1 MSDGREKDRAGDP
14 HGTAPGQYNTDF
26 LTEQIKQRPVNRR
39 RLLRRTLITLFL
51 AVLFGVVACFVFLRL
66 EPIFNKMMY
75 PEEPLPQ
82 ISFPE
87 ETPEEETTLQ
97 ELIAAQESAE
107 ESEAE
112 SASGNSAAGD
122 AENAG
127 KSANEAGNS
136 GTAGGSGQSG
146 SEAKTVSPVPDAVA
160 AAQASGGPG
169 ISQIEQVVQEVLRHQ
184 SADVTTY
191 RELYGAL
198 SEVARATAQSM
209 VGVAGISADYDWFND
224 PYETSGR
231 TSGVIVADNGKE
243 TLILCCGADVLKAQ
257 RLQVTFA
264 DGTQAPAQIKG
275 EDAVSG
281 LAVLTVSHEE
291 MTEDTVSN
299 LQIIQMG
306 SSGAQALIGRPI
318 IAIGRPTGENGS
330 VCYGTVTGNST
341 VIDLPDLNFKRIT
354 TDIYT
359 SSSAAG
365 IIIDLNGQ
373 MLGLIDMR
381 NTIKGAP
388 NVLTAVGITEMK
400 KTVEILSNGQQ
411 KPFFGIHGTDVND
424 QANAEL
430 GVPKGV
436 FLTSVEMNSPA
447 MLAGLRSGDVITAID
462 GEAVGNY
469 KEFIARLLDGA
480 AERNAQITLMRLG
493 LNGYEEM
500 AVEAALRPVF
510 DESTQEE
517 PERGRNQAL
526 D

>member
-51 AVLFGVVACFVFLRL
+51 AVLFGVVACVVFLRL
-66 EPIFNKMMY
+66 GPIFNKRMY

-122 AENAG
+122 AQNAG

-146 SEAKTVSPVPDAVA
+146 SEAKTASPVPDAVA
-160 AAQASGGPG
+160 AAQASSGPG
-169 ISQIEQVVQEVLRHQ
+169 LSQIEQVVQEVLRHQ

-264 DGTQAPAQIKG
+264 DGTQAPA
-275 EDAVSG
+275 
-281 LAVLTVSHEE
+281 
-291 MTEDTVSN
+291 
-299 LQIIQMG
+299 
-306 SSGAQALIGRPI
+306 
-318 IAIGRPTGENGS
+318 
-330 VCYGTVTGNST
+330 
-341 VIDLPDLNFKRIT
+341 
-354 TDIYT
+354 
-359 SSSAAG
+359 
-365 IIIDLNGQ
+365 
-373 MLGLIDMR
+373 
-381 NTIKGAP
+381 
-388 NVLTAVGITEMK
+388 
-400 KTVEILSNGQQ
+400 
-411 KPFFGIHGTDVND
+411 
-424 QANAEL
+424 
-430 GVPKGV
+430 
-436 FLTSVEMNSPA
+436 
-447 MLAGLRSGDVITAID
+447 
-462 GEAVGNY
+462 
-469 KEFIARLLDGA
+469 
-480 AERNAQITLMRLG
+480 
-493 LNGYEEM
+493 
-500 AVEAALRPVF
+500 
-510 DESTQEE
+510 
-517 PERGRNQAL
+517 RGPHRQP
-526 D
+526 

>member
-1 MSDGREKDRAGDP
+1 MSDGREKDKAGDP
-14 HGTAPGQYNTDF
+14 HGATPEQFNTDF

-39 RLLRRTLITLFL
+39 LLLRRTLITLFL

-97 ELIAAQESAE
+97 ELIAAQENAE
-107 ESEAE
+107 
-112 SASGNSAAGD
+112 G
-122 AENAG
+122 
-127 KSANEAGNS
+127 S
-136 GTAGGSGQSG
+136 GTEEASDELQAGGEAAEGDGQSG
-146 SEAKTVSPVPDAVA
+146 GETPDGTGQDSRETAADPALPDAVA
-160 AAQASGGPG
+160 AAQAAGSPG
-169 ISQIEQVVQEVLRHQ
+169 IDQIEQVVQEVLRHQ

-198 SEVARATAQSM
+198 SEVARSTAQSM

-275 EDAVSG
+275 EDAVCG
-281 LAVLTVSHEE
+281 IAVLTVSHDD

-299 LQIIQMG
+299 LQIIQLG
-306 SSGAQALIGRPI
+306 SSSAQALIGRPV

-359 SSSAAG
+359 GSSAAG

-400 KTVEILSNGQQ
+400 KTVEILSNGLQ
-411 KPFFGIHGTDVND
+411 KPFLGIHGTDVND
-424 QANAEL
+424 QANEEL

-462 GEAVGNY
+462 GEKVSNY
-469 KEFIARLLDGA
+469 KEFIALLLNGE
-480 AERNAQITLMRLG
+480 AERTAQITLMRLG

-500 AVEAALRPVF
+500 TAEAALRPVF
-510 DESTQEE
+510 EDTTQEE
-517 PERGRNQAL
+517 PERIRPSVL

>member
-14 HGTAPGQYNTDF
+14 HGTAPEQFNTDF

-82 ISFPE
+82 ISFSE
-87 ETPEEETTLQ
+87 EAPEEETTLQ
-97 ELIAAQESAE
+97 EFIEAQENAE
-107 ESEAE
+107 
-112 SASGNSAAGD
+112 
-122 AENAG
+122 
-127 KSANEAGNS
+127 S
-136 GTAGGSGQSG
+136 GTAEDASDEAGIGSAAAEDGEQNEEESADTAGQDG
-146 SEAKTVSPVPDAVA
+146 TETAADVPALPDAVA
-160 AAQASGGPG
+160 AAQAAGSPG
-169 ISQIEQVVQEVLRHQ
+169 IDQIEQVVQEVLRHQ

-198 SEVARATAQSM
+198 SEVARTTALSM
-209 VGVAGISADYDWFND
+209 VSVAGISADYDWFND

-243 TLILCCGADVLKAQ
+243 TLILCCGADILKAQ

-264 DGTQAPAQIKG
+264 NGTQAPAQIKG
-275 EDAVSG
+275 EDAVCG
-281 LAVLTVSHEE
+281 IAVLTVSHED

-306 SSGAQALIGRPI
+306 SSSAQALIGRPV

-359 SSSAAG
+359 GSSAAG

-400 KTVEILSNGQQ
+400 KTVEILSNGLQ

-462 GEAVGNY
+462 GVTVANY
-469 KEFIARLLDGA
+469 KEFIALLLEGE
-480 AERNAQITLMRLG
+480 AERTVQITLMRLG
-493 LNGYEEM
+493 VNGYEEM
-500 AVEAALRPVF
+500 TAEAALRPVF
-510 DESTQEE
+510 EESTQEE
-517 PERGRNQAL
+517 PERVRPSLRN
-526 D
+526 